1 MASSICNIGTIG
13 KSYPATSAFKCCGST
28 ATVLVSHYFVKI
40 KIDSY
45 DSLPI
50 EKRLSFDNAIIHIK
64 PVLNKDKNLYLYY
77 KMFLEKFSNQ

>member
-50 EKRLSFDNAIIHIK
+50 EK

-77 KMFLEKFSNQ
+77 KMFLEKYSNQ